1 VNQLT
6 RRLFFLA
13 LALNLATSATA
24 AYAQQPKG
32 IPVVGV
38 LVVAAGQDDPIVLAL
53 RQGMRELGYVE
64 GRNIRIEV
72 RTAQSMDRLP
82 SLAEELVQLKV
93 DVIVVTSTL
102 TAQAAKRTTSTIPV
116 VMTLVADPIGSGFVT
131 NLAHPGGNVTG
142 LSLMTTEL
150 NVKRL
155 ELLKETMPKLARVA
169 VLSNP
174 NMPYVPKTIE
184 ELKAAA
190 RSMSIELSIATART
204 PEEFEA
210 AFRTIRRARAQAL
223 YLIES
228 PLFYGHRTTLAK
240 LVVRARLPAI
250 YGTRAFADEGGLMS
264 YGASYEDLMR
274 RCAGYVD
281 KILRGAKPGDLPIEQ
296 PTKFE
301 FVVNLRTAQ
310 ALGLSIPQAVF
321 LQADDVIK

>member
-1 VNQLT
+1 
-6 RRLFFLA
+6 
-13 LALNLATSATA
+13 
-24 AYAQQPKG
+24 
-32 IPVVGV
+32 
-38 LVVAAGQDDPIVLAL
+38 
-53 RQGMRELGYVE
+53 
-64 GRNIRIEV
+64 
-72 RTAQSMDRLP
+72 MDRLP

-240 LVVRARLPAI
+240 LVARARLPAI